1 MNWKLYV
8 LVGFLVLAFAGY
20 AASSIKENG
29 ELAAKLEQAEA
40 VREALAERERTV
52 TAGLERS
59 NRELRKLKEE
69 RHAAIDRINRVAD
82 PTGCLDISL
91 DDTDFARELR
101 RAYSDS
107 GSP

>member
-29 ELAAKLEQAEA
+29 ELTAKLEQAEA
-40 VREALAERERTV
+40 AREALAERERTV
-52 TAGLERS
+52 TAGLEKS

-69 RHAAIDRINRVAD
+69 RHASVDRINRVAD
-82 PTGCLDISL
+82 PTGCLDV
-91 DDTDFARELR
+91 DFTNTDFARELR
-101 RAYSDS
+101 HAYGSS
-107 GSP
+107 GAP